1 MPRCM
6 GSPMAMSNDA
16 EDTDKDALS
25 VGRKHGTAGF
35 EKTFVSREGGG
46 APIRCPYLLRNS
58 LNREGGA
65 FFKE

>member
-25 VGRKHGTAGF
+25 VGRKHGTAAF
-35 EKTFVSREGGG
+35 EKCLGRGG
-46 APIRCPYLLRNS
+46 APIRGPYLLRNS